1 VRVLFVH
8 NAAIT
13 FVTNDLRLL
22 AERYDV
28 TEHHVRGH
36 RLRPLQAWRL
46 VRRTDLVFGWFASLH
61 TLLPVL
67 CARIQGKRSVVVLGG
82 YDVAAEPEI
91 GYGLQRGGPRRWV
104 TRLLFRAATLLLPV
118 SQHNYS
124 DAIHKAGIS
133 PDKLRL
139 VFNGVD
145 LPAPKA
151 GGVSRQ
157 TVLTVGR
164 VDRSNL
170 QRKGLQQFVDAARL
184 LPGLPFVVVGGG
196 DPAVLE
202 ALKASSPPN
211 VTFTGQL
218 AGEELAAEFQRAAV
232 YVQAS
237 RYESFGLA
245 VAEAMASGCLPVLS
259 RAGALPEVGGDV
271 AVYIDGPGPEAL
283 AEAVEAGMA
292 VVSSDPERV
301 SAGRRR
307 IEQCFSLDRR
317 AAQLYGLIDRLT
329 RRTSRPD
336 SHTPFRAAE

>member
-1 VRVLFVH
+1 VLFVH
-8 NAAIT
+8 NQAVT

-67 CARIQGKRSVVVLGG
+67 YARVQGKPSVVVLGG
-82 YDVAAEPEI
+82 YDVAAEPDL
-91 GYGLQRGGPRRWV
+91 GYGLQQRGPRRWV

-118 SQHNYS
+118 SEHNYG
-124 DAIHKAGIS
+124 DAVGKAGI
-133 PDKLRL
+133 PPEKLHL

-145 LPAPKA
+145 LAAAKA
-151 GGVSRQ
+151 DGGERH

-170 QRKGLQQFVDAARL
+170 RRKGLQLFIETARI
-184 LPGLPFVVVGGG
+184 LPELPFVIVGGG
-196 DPAVLE
+196 DSAVLE

-218 AGEELAAEFQRAAV
+218 AGERLAAQFERAAV

-245 VAEAMASGCLPVLS
+245 VAEAMAMGCLPVLS
-259 RAGALPEVGGDV
+259 HAGALREVGGEV
-271 AVYIDGPGPEAL
+271 AVYTDGSGPEAL
-283 AEAVEAGMA
+283 ARAVLHGMA
-292 VVSSDPERV
+292 VVGSDPERV
-301 SAGRRR
+301 RSGRRR
-307 IEQCFSLDRR
+307 IEERFSLARR
-317 AAQLYGLIDRLT
+317 AEQLYDVVDRLT
-329 RRTSRPD
+329 
-336 SHTPFRAAE
+336 